1 MRRSSIV
8 ALAVAVSAALTGI
21 ALGQPAVV
29 YEQLPAGPLQ
39 SGPFANINATYSTQ
53 RVADHF
59 QVAADTSV
67 VELGWWGFMY
77 SPATNH
83 QVALSNLSGFL
94 VQIFR
99 NDGPAGTPGTFVHAE
114 TIPLDVSSPDPQRLT
129 ATVFGT
135 GAFAGPTYA
144 FHGVLS
150 SPVALTGGQSYWL
163 AVNAI
168 LINTAASA
176 DLFAWMDQ
184 GAGGG
189 TPGDGEVVVD
199 GLLDPVDGI
208 WVRITA
214 GSGGGKSFQVFASV
228 DADADGDGLSDADEI
243 ARGTD
248 PNNPDTDADGLLDG
262 TEVDLAA
269 SGSCLD
275 PLDPDCDGDG
285 LLDGEEVALG
295 YDPCSI
301 DTDGD
306 GLDDWIDPEPL
317 VSLVNLDQIA
327 LAVRDVADYLAGL
340 DLSLFEARNANAAA
354 AKRNALSALLQTG
367 ANQLERNRKYVGLAL
382 IVIVR
387 QRVDGERRPN
397 DWLVDSPEQDRLLNY
412 LDELIAVINA
422 L

>member
-8 ALAVAVSAALTGI
+8 ALAVAVTAAWTGI
-21 ALGQPAVV
+21 VLGQPAAV
-29 YEQLPAGPLQ
+29 YQQLPAGPLQ

-59 QVAADTSV
+59 QVAADSTV

-83 QVALSNLSGFL
+83 QVGLSNLSGFL

-99 NDGPAGTPGTFVHAE
+99 DDGPTGTPGTFVHAE
-114 TIPLDVSSPDPQRLT
+114 TIPLNAVSPDPQRLT
-129 ATVFGT
+129 ATVFGA
-135 GAFAGPTYA
+135 GAFGGPTYE
-144 FHGVLS
+144 FHGVLA
-150 SPVALTGGQSYWL
+150 SPVTLTGGQSYWL

-176 DLFAWMDQ
+176 DLYAWMDQ

-189 TPGDGEVVVD
+189 TPSDGHVVVD
-199 GLLDPVDGI
+199 GLLDPLDGI
-208 WVRITA
+208 WVRINA
-214 GSGGGKSFQVFASV
+214 GSGGGKSFQVFAS
-228 DADADGDGLSDADEI
+228 ADADGDGLSDADEV

-248 PNNPDTDADGLLDG
+248 PNNPDTDGDGLLDG

-306 GLDDWIDPEPL
+306 GLDDWIDPQPL

-354 AKRNALSALLQTG
+354 AKRNALATLLQTG
-367 ANQLERNRKYVGLAL
+367 ANQLERNRTYVGLAL
-382 IVIVR
+382 IAIVR

-397 DWLVDSPEQDRLLNY
+397 DWLVNSPEQDRLLNY
-412 LDELIAVINA
+412 LDELMRVIGG